1 MLNDLRNRPLPLALL
16 AFIVGTL
23 FGWWILGWVLF
34 PVVYKDADPHGLS
47 QSYQEQYI
55 ASVADSYAVNQDATL
70 ARQRLQSFS
79 SDELSSLISKMK
91 ADAQRDRKD
100 QQAVS
105 LQRLADG
112 LNVKLLASGTPAPAG
127 TAAPGATAALPTAA
141 SNNSPLGLILGLLGL
156 VLIIAGAAGIL
167 YFLLSRRQGAETTVA
182 IPTRAR
188 ESVSQAQPVVREQPG
203 ILPPTVPVAE
213 AEPGERGE
221 APLGHFVTTYKV
233 GDDGY
238 DTSFSIETPSG
249 EFLGECGV
257 GISDVVGEGPQKV
270 TAFEVWLFDKNE
282 IKTVTKVLMS
292 DHAYNN
298 DQIRRK
304 LAARGDAVHAQKGGE
319 IELETEALRVL
330 ATVADMA
337 YGSGGSPQ
345 SFFSKLTVELAP
357 TVKVRVP
364 A

>member
-1 MLNDLRNRPLPLALL
+1 MLNEVRNRPLLLALL

-23 FGWWILGWVLF
+23 FGWWALGWGLF
-34 PVVYKDADPHGLS
+34 PVEYKDADPHGLS
-47 QSYQEQYI
+47 QSYKEQYI
-55 ASVADSYAVNQDATL
+55 AAVADSYAINQDAAL

-79 SDELSSLISKMK
+79 PDELSAIVSQMK

-112 LNVKLLASGTPAPAG
+112 LGVRLAAGGTPAPGVTAIAAG
-127 TAAPGATAALPTAA
+127 TTAPATPPAA
-141 SNNSPLGLILGLLGL
+141 SSGSSSLGLILGLLGL

-167 YFLLSRRQGAETTVA
+167 YFLLSRRQGEE
-182 IPTRAR
+182 IR
-188 ESVSQAQPVVREQPG
+188 QPV
-203 ILPPTVPVAE
+203 PPRPSPRASPPSAVAPTAGASATPVPAPAVAE
-213 AEPGERGE
+213 GE
-221 APLGHFVTTYKV
+221 AALGHFVTTYKL

-292 DHAYNN
+292 DYAYNN
-298 DQIRRK
+298 DQIRKK
-304 LAARGDAVHAQKGGE
+304 LAARGDAVLAQKGRE
-319 IELETEALRVL
+319 IELETEALRVQ
-330 ATVADMA
+330 AAVSEMA
-337 YGSGGSPQ
+337 YGSGGNPQ
-345 SFFSKLTVELAP
+345 SFFSRLTIELAP
-357 TVKVRVP
+357 TIKSAVP